1 MKATG
6 GSIINISSVAGIV
19 AVPDLIAYGASK
31 GAVRQLTKSVAV
43 HGGRRGYNIRCN
55 SVHPG
60 IVSTRMGDQVM
71 RVGGGNFEKRWKD
84 RIAQNPSGEVGKVE
98 DVANCV
104 LFLASDE
111 AKHITGAELV
121 VDGGRISF

>member
-1 MKATG
+1 
-6 GSIINISSVAGIV
+6 
-19 AVPDLIAYGASK
+19 
-31 GAVRQLTKSVAV
+31 
-43 HGGRRGYNIRCN
+43 
-55 SVHPG
+55 
-60 IVSTRMGDQVM
+60 MGDQVM
-71 RVGGGNFEKRWKD
+71 KVGGGNFEKRWKD

-121 VDGGRISF
+121 VDGGRLSF